1 MNNFSD
7 AKEDIY
13 LTTCNASIQT
23 EDNMIYDYTNSN
35 YDSPKKKQI
44 ILPFITNQLIKEKI
58 INPYQMKNLK
68 K

>member
-23 EDNMIYDYTNSN
+23 EDNMIYDY
-35 YDSPKKKQI
+35 
-44 ILPFITNQLIKEKI
+44 
-58 INPYQMKNLK
+58 KN
-68 K
+68 